1 MMPSTVTGY
10 THYWSQSEET
20 VLASLQAT
28 ANGLSMPEA
37 KARLANVGPN
47 SLQDSGEHSA
57 LRVLGRQFRSPLV
70 LILVVAAAI
79 SALVGEAHEAIIIS
93 IIVLASCLLGFFQEY
108 GASQA
113 AEKLKQRLS
122 QKTVAC
128 RDGEDCVIRA
138 DEVVPG
144 DVLRLSA
151 GSLIP
156 ADGLI
161 LDARDFNVSEAVL
174 TGETFPVVKSP
185 GITPAEAPLARRSNV
200 VFAGTSVRSGTAS
213 VLIVRTGIHTE
224 FASIAKSLERQV
236 PETEFA
242 KGIRRFGLLMTEIMF
257 VMVIVVFFANAWLG
271 RPLTDSI
278 LFSLALAVGLTPELL
293 PAIIS
298 VTLARGARAMAESGV
313 IVRRLEAIENLGS
326 MDILCTD
333 KTGTLTEGVIHLDGW
348 MDVDGRPSDEVLL
361 LARLNA
367 LLQSGMANPLDQ
379 AIAAAPSSGPREGAF
394 LKRDEIPY
402 DFIRKRLSV
411 VVTSPERK
419 TLLICKGAVDN
430 VLEVCGSVRDAGNEH
445 VLDETAHARLTARF
459 RTWSEQ
465 GYRVLGLATR
475 PLPETG
481 SYGRTDET
489 SLCFEGF
496 LLLLD
501 PPKQGVQSRLA
512 ELAHRG
518 ITVKIITG
526 DNRHVASHLAASIG
540 LPSHRM
546 LTGSDLATLSSRGLA
561 ARAIHTDIFAEI
573 DPNQKENIV
582 RALRSR
588 GHVVGYLGDGI
599 NDAPALHEAD
609 IGISVDSA
617 VDVARE
623 AADIVLLRQDLGVL
637 VQGVDDGRTTFANTM
652 KYISITTSANFG
664 NMISMALASIGLP
677 FLPLLAQQI
686 LLNNFLSDI
695 PSFAIATDSVD
706 REDRRKPRHWEIGSV
721 RRFMITFGL
730 ISSMFDL
737 MTFGFLVFLVNA
749 QESMFQTA
757 WFVESLLTELLIVFI
772 IRTRKRFWHSRPSKL
787 LAVLT
792 GLVVVGTFSLPFL
805 PMANWF
811 GFVPLPFP
819 IIFGLI
825 AISALYLIAS
835 EGAKHW
841 FFRREDQRHHSSN
854 GRAQNRSPVGMQSR
868 QSASGHSKS
877 IELDH

>member
-1 MMPSTVTGY
+1 MMMQLLLPGGAP
-10 THYWSQSEET
+10 YWSQSKEA
-20 VLASLQAT
+20 VLASLHAT
-28 ANGLSMPEA
+28 AKGLSTQVA
-37 KARLANVGPN
+37 ASRLASNGPN
-47 SLQDSGEHSA
+47 TLQDKRNHSA

-70 LILVVAAAI
+70 LILVIAAAI
-79 SALVGEAHEAIIIS
+79 SAIVGEAHEAIIIS

-122 QKTVAC
+122 QKTIAL
-128 RDGEDCVIRA
+128 RDGSECVIRA
-138 DEVVPG
+138 DAVVPG

-161 LDARDFNVSEAVL
+161 LDTCNFNVSEAVL
-174 TGETFPVVKSP
+174 TGETFPVVKKP
-185 GITPAEAPLARRSNV
+185 GTSLADASLAGRNNV

-213 VLIVRTGIHTE
+213 VLVVGTGVHTE
-224 FASIAKSLERQV
+224 FASIAESLERQV

-242 KGIRRFGLLMTEIMF
+242 KGIRRFGVLMTEIMF
-257 VMVIVVFFANAWLG
+257 AMVVIVFFANAMLG
-271 RPLTDSI
+271 RPLIDSI

-298 VTLARGARAMAESGV
+298 VTLARGARTMAASGV

-348 MDVDGRPSDEVLL
+348 MDIDERASDRVLL

-367 LLQSGMANPLDQ
+367 MLQSGMPNPLDQ
-379 AIAAAPSSGPREGAF
+379 AIVGSPSSGSSESAF
-394 LKRDEIPY
+394 VKRDEIPY

-411 VVTSPERK
+411 VVCSPVGE
-419 TLLICKGAVDN
+419 TLMICKGAIDS
-430 VLEVCGSVRDAGNEH
+430 VLEVCDRARDAGGEH
-445 VLDETAHARLTARF
+445 ALEKTIHTRIIDRF
-459 RTWSEQ
+459 RAWSEQ

-475 PLPETG
+475 RLNENGP
-481 SYGRTDET
+481 YGRQDEVG
-489 SLCFEGF
+489 LCFEGF
-496 LLLLD
+496 LLFLD
-501 PPKQGVQSRLA
+501 PPKQSVQSRLA
-512 ELAHRG
+512 ELADRG
-518 ITVKIITG
+518 ITVKMISG
-526 DNRHVASHLAASIG
+526 DNRYVAAHLAGSIG
-540 LPSHRM
+540 LPSQRIM
-546 LTGSDLATLSSRGLA
+546 TGSDMARLSSRALA
-561 ARAIHTDIFAEI
+561 AKAAHTDIFAEV
-573 DPNQKENIV
+573 DPNQKESIV

-623 AADIVLLRQDLGVL
+623 AADMVLLKQDLGVL
-637 VQGVDDGRTTFANTM
+637 VRGVDDGRTIFANTM

-664 NMISMALASIGLP
+664 NMISMALASIVLP

-706 REDRRKPRHWEIGSV
+706 TEDRRKPRHWEIGSV

-730 ISSMFDL
+730 ISSLFDL
-737 MTFGFLVFLVNA
+737 MTFGFLILLVGVSE
-749 QESMFQTA
+749 QTFQTA
-757 WFVESLLTELLIVFI
+757 WFVESLLTELLIVYV
-772 IRTRKRFWHSRPSKL
+772 IRTRKRFWRSRPSRL
-787 LAVLT
+787 LTMLT
-792 GLVVVGTFSLPFL
+792 SLIVVATFLLPFL
-805 PMANWF
+805 PIASWF
-811 GFVPLPFP
+811 GFVPLPLP
-819 IIFGLI
+819 VIFGLI
-825 AISALYLIAS
+825 TISVLYLAAS
-835 EGAKHW
+835 EVAKHW
-841 FFRREDQRHHSSN
+841 FFGREDHRHHSSK
-854 GRAQNRSPVGMQSR
+854 RATSR
-868 QSASGHSKS
+868 K
-877 IELDH
+877 